1 MRSLKKAAAVT
12 VGVLGLTLGLGAC
25 QSDSDVVSKNISKDS
40 DNYKVARQI
49 VVYNGITDRYILEV
63 DGFCSLGNNDKP
75 DQVTYTC
82 KATGEEGGYVK
93 DIIKKSD
100 NTFVFVHQLKP
111 SQVSTKH
118 VKVIFK
124 PSTVIPNF
132 EAR

>member
-1 MRSLKKAAAVT
+1 MKSFKKSAAVT

-49 VVYNGITDRYILEV
+49 VVYDAIQGKYILQV
-63 DGFCSLGNNDKP
+63 RGFCSLGNNDKP
-75 DQVTYTC
+75 DRVSYTC
-82 KATGEEGGYVK
+82 KASGEDSGYLK
-93 DIIKKSD
+93 DIILKSD
-100 NTFVFVHQLKP
+100 NTFVFVHQLNP
-111 SQVSTKH
+111 AQVSKNH
-118 VKVIFK
+118 VKVILK